1 MRIARPTLD
10 GLLCRVN
17 DVDLNRPISVGA
29 GPLRINS
36 LDQRSENFSRC
47 EVHPLAIRLGAFL
60 RVAHV
65 DISHSLSR
73 SGHSISIHGRNSQSL
88 HRLLDPSWTQRG
100 KALLGTKHPLVF
112 AEINE
117 RASGRKLLADAL
129 GFVAPALFCT
139 SAAIACPAARTC
151 SKQPTARETWL
162 PAPER
167 AACCS
172 NVRSVV
178 HTSVG
183 ADAQR
188 RHLQQQASVTHG
200 SGQPAITH
208 VAPYFSQLRT
218 AVTGGSQLTL
228 DTHLIS

>member
-1 MRIARPTLD
+1 MADEHTVATASASMGATARVCT
-10 GLLCRVN
+10 G
-17 DVDLNRPISVGA
+17 
-29 GPLRINS
+29 
-36 LDQRSENFSRC
+36 
-47 EVHPLAIRLGAFL
+47 
-60 RVAHV
+60 
-65 DISHSLSR
+65 
-73 SGHSISIHGRNSQSL
+73 
-88 HRLLDPSWTQRG
+88 SWTQAGPSVARPFLAQSTRSSSP
-100 KALLGTKHPLVF
+100 KSMSAP
-112 AEINE
+112 
-117 RASGRKLLADAL
+117 ADASCWQML
-129 GFVAPALFCT
+129 WASPALFCT

>member
-1 MRIARPTLD
+1 MRAVATLVW
-10 GLLCRVN
+10 LT
-17 DVDLNRPISVGA
+17 VDMGV
-29 GPLRINS
+29 
-36 LDQRSENFSRC
+36 
-47 EVHPLAIRLGAFL
+47 
-60 RVAHV
+60 
-65 DISHSLSR
+65 
-73 SGHSISIHGRNSQSL
+73 
-88 HRLLDPSWTQRG
+88 PSWLHSEAWLCMRRLTG
-100 KALLGTKHPLVF
+100 AV
-112 AEINE
+112 
-117 RASGRKLLADAL
+117 S
-129 GFVAPALFCT
+129 
-139 SAAIACPAARTC
+139 ARTWLHCTTAC